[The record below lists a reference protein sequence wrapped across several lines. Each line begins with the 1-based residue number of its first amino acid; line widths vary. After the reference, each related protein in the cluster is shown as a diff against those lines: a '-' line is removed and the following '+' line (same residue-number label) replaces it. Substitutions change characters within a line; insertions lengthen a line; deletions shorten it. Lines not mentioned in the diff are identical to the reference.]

1 MSEFIPRHKKQYGQH
16 FLKEQWVLD
25 EIFNRV
31 KVDQNSSVFEIGGGA
46 GFLTRTILA
55 QPVARLWVFEIDS
68 EWADYLARQIK
79 DARLKI
85 LVQNILDF
93 NFRELAADQPWVLL
107 ANLPYQVT
115 FPILYLLQAN
125 RDLLKEGVIMVQ
137 EEVAQKL
144 LKKSGRDY
152 GYTSLYFQYY
162 FELELLAKIPPT
174 AFEPPPKVYSRLL
187 YFKPR
192 ANLIKIPDEL
202 NFWKF
207 IKLCFKFP
215 RRTLRNN
222 LAQTHY
228 NLSKLTPELLI
239 LRAQQL
245 SIAELL
251 GIWELIRD

>member
-25 EIFNRV
+25 EIFKRV
-31 KVDQNSSVFEIGGGA
+31 KLDQTSSVFEIGGGA

-55 QPVARLWVFEIDS
+55 EQMARLWVFEIDP
-68 EWADYLARQIK
+68 EWAEYLANHIK

-85 LVQNILDF
+85 LIQNILDF
-93 NFRELAADQPWVLL
+93 DFRELETHKPWVLL

-152 GYTSLYFQYY
+152 GYTSLFFQHY

-174 AFEPPPKVYSRLL
+174 AFVPPPKVYSRLV

-192 ANLIKIPDEL
+192 ANLIEIPDEL

-222 LAQTHY
+222 FASTHY
-228 NLSKLTPELLI
+228 NLNKLTPEILI

-245 SIAELL
+245 TITELL
-251 GIWELIRD
+251 EIWELIR